1 MARPHNMRMGA
12 AIYKFLMALILV
24 LLCLALYLFWLG
36 FFSSRPPLTTDPA
49 VLAGDG
55 SELNYCELP
64 VLDGSGK
71 MAADIPKGNTPGCGY
86 SHFPLPI
93 LAQCT
98 EPLPPGAD
106 DLRGLWLGVEGGHIG
121 HVERVEQCG
130 SRTVIT
136 ASGIIHDYGPNSSA
150 GLNTNDTEGSVLFTL
165 GGDEYCMRTSAS
177 MIWNDD
183 VLDFHVFGWGPVVV
197 KRYMDEEQLIWEYA
211 DGSTTRMDRICSLPD
226 EHRNPEP
233 RGKRYALFD

>member
-226 EHRNPEP
+226 VHRIPEP